1 MQEKCVRC
9 GKEITQWDSMDG
21 MCEECLDWIRDNPED
36 AKKEITEVKGA
47 IFHYELYRKPEVE
60 ESLKELSDIIE
71 KCQQAIERLRAYLAE
86 RGYEMTYKQLEE
98 VLGAMDDMK
107 IKVTPDAVLE
117 FMKSW
122 GP

>member
-1 MQEKCVRC
+1 
-9 GKEITQWDSMDG
+9 MDG
-21 MCEECLDWIRDNPED
+21 MCEECLDWIKDNPEE
-36 AKKEITEVKGA
+36 AKKEITDIKGDLL
-47 IFHYELYRKPEVE
+47 HYDLYRKPEVE

-86 RGYEMTYKQLEE
+86 KGYELTYKQLEE

-107 IKVTPDAVLE
+107 IRVTPSSVLE